1 MGINNIP
8 AFADNLPVLIY
19 IPALGPFQKQK
30 SFIIINIPALF
41 FDFFEVVQARVLVFS
56 LFSGGWP
63 LVSPQPSRYGAVDN
77 FLSRAGTQSAGLVAR
92 TSFCDVCDKG
102 TRPSPY

>member
-19 IPALGPFQKQK
+19 IPALGRFQKQK

-41 FDFFEVVQARVLVFS
+41 FDFFEVVPARVLAF
-56 LFSGGWP
+56 LTFLRKGG
-63 LVSPQPSRYGAVDN
+63 L
-77 FLSRAGTQSAGLVAR
+77 
-92 TSFCDVCDKG
+92 
-102 TRPSPY
+102 

>member
-19 IPALGPFQKQK
+19 IPALEPFQKKK

-41 FDFFEVVQARVLVFS
+41 FDFFEVVWVPALTFPTFLRSGAFS
-56 LFSGGWP
+56 
-63 LVSPQPSRYGAVDN
+63 
-77 FLSRAGTQSAGLVAR
+77 QS
-92 TSFCDVCDKG
+92 
-102 TRPSPY
+102 TRSAKLA